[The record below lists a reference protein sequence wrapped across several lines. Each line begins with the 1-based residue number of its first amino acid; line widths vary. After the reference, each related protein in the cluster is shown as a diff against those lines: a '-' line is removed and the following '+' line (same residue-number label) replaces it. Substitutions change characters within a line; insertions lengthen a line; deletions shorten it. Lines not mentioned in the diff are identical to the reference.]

1 MSASP
6 REENFIK
13 KSFRKYPLLS
23 NIALMILSVI
33 VVVFLLLLFIDGWTH
48 HGATSVVPDVKH
60 LSYEQAVDV
69 LKDSNLETVI
79 ADSIYDDT
87 HESGMVVEVW
97 PKPGAVVKK
106 GREVYVT
113 IVAFSPRTV
122 VIDMPL
128 TNMSARMAMDNL
140 RSLGIKNVEI
150 KEVAS
155 QYNGLVMGVVVNG
168 KRVSMGARV
177 PVNSKIVLEV
187 GSDGTGI
194 DTEMSELNL
203 DAKIDSALNS
213 EDIIEVEPIEDPY
226 EAPAEPAEPSTPVTE
241 PSNPLY
247 D

>member
-6 REENFIK
+6 KDESFIK
-13 KSFRKYPLLS
+13 KAFREYPLLS
-23 NIALMILSVI
+23 NITLMILSVLI
-33 VVVFLLLLFIDGWTH
+33 VGFLLLLFIDVWTH

-60 LSYEQAVDV
+60 LEYDQAVEV
-69 LKDSNLETVI
+69 LKESHLETVI

-87 HESGMVVEVW
+87 HKPGMVVEVW

-128 TNMSARMAMDNL
+128 TNMSARMAIDNL

-177 PVNSKIVLEV
+177 PVNSRVVLEV
-187 GSDGTGI
+187 GSDGTGL
-194 DTEMSELNL
+194 DTDINELSL
-203 DAKIDSALNS
+203 DAMIDSALNS
-213 EDIIEVEPIEDPY
+213 EDDIEIAPIDDP
-226 EAPAEPAEPSTPVTE
+226 EEIPEQTDPATPTNE